1 MRICGRVRQ
10 LVEPTSKLNDKALLL
25 HAGNCRRRDACRG
38 KLGRARNTASFNCC
52 MCLVQSPAKRTR
64 RLLQHTLPLSFESY
78 QQSRLSLFDV
88 LMVSILVD
96 ECQDCD
102 LLQHQLV
109 TAIDLRLPVRVYGD
123 HPQAIFEFG
132 EELVDWSLV
141 EKAFSPL
148 DRLTKPERWER
159 AGCRK
164 LGEWLHEIRQAIENG
179 QSVNFDGCPKAH
191 VTLKTHTDD
200 QIEGE

>member
-1 MRICGRVRQ
+1 M
-10 LVEPTSKLNDKALLL
+10 
-25 HAGNCRRRDACRG
+25 
-38 KLGRARNTASFNCC
+38 
-52 MCLVQSPAKRTR
+52 
-64 RLLQHTLPLSFESY
+64 
-78 QQSRLSLFDV
+78 SLFDV
-88 LMVSILVD
+88 LMVPILVD
-96 ECQDCD
+96 EYQDCD

-123 HPQAIFEFG
+123 HLQAIFEFG

-164 LGEWLHEIRQAIENG
+164 LGEWLHDQASHRKCSVG
-179 QSVNFDGCPKAH
+179 QF
-191 VTLKTHTDD
+191 
-200 QIEGE
+200 